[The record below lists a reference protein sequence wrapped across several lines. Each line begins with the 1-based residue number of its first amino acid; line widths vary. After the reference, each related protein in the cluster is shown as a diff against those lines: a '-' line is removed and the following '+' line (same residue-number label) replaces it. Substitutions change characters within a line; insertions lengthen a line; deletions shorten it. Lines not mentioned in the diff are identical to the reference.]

1 MTPLHTYPSI
11 SKLTYLSRY
20 NLGSESTVAKE
31 GKIPALP
38 EFGVHVYNLGGLTL
52 NYQSLLFTHFLS
64 SLGLGMGQ
72 YLAEVPRG
80 ASAVL
85 QTQAHIVLCFAVAA
99 VCGSLEVREGFCV
112 VPCLHV
118 LCPCRKRST
127 NTFPTVTFHI
137 LDQVAH
143 LFPESPFPSRA
154 GYSCA
159 ALTSPAGSLVPETW
173 GWGLEAG
180 ARDGWLCLL
189 IWPIALVA
197 LREQLLP
204 WAVNHMP
211 ELFPTNATLSGV

>member
-11 SKLTYLSRY
+11 SKLTDLSRY
-20 NLGSESTVAKE
+20 NLGSESTVAKK
-31 GKIPALP
+31 GKIPTLP
-38 EFGVHVYNLGGLTL
+38 ESGVRVYNLGGLTL
-52 NYQSLLFTHFLS
+52 NYQSLLFTTYFLS

-99 VCGSLEVREGFCV
+99 VCGSLEVREGFGV

-137 LDQVAH
+137 LDQTLRSLISSQNPPFLLVQDRAVQHVLLQLAH
-143 LFPESPFPSRA
+143 WCQRH
-154 GYSCA
+154 G
-159 ALTSPAGSLVPETW
+159 GGGWRLVP
-173 GWGLEAG
+173 GMGGCA
-180 ARDGWLCLL
+180 CLSD
-189 IWPIALVA
+189 
-197 LREQLLP
+197 Q
-204 WAVNHMP
+204 
-211 ELFPTNATLSGV
+211 